1 MLGVLGAILSAFRY
15 SFTFYIGIQVYSNF
29 ESIARSTIIGWRLEL
44 HSIDQSRRRADQRLF
59 LPAGHPR
66 HSRWM
71 IRRVRRVHYWYLD
84 SGTSHTTGSS
94 TSRLSSFFSLLARTG
109 TDEDTIIRG
118 KPILPS
124 IEHCIAVRLAEIHI
138 TGFDLDSIHLQR
150 RPGQYEPFICSVVQQ
165 CDAGLDSI
173 VGH

>member
-15 SFTFYIGIQVYSNF
+15 SFTFYIGIQVYSNV

-59 LPAGHPR
+59 LPAGHQR
-66 HSRWM
+66 QSMKRTGGW

-84 SGTSHTTGSS
+84 FGTSHTTGSS
-94 TSRLSSFFSLLARTG
+94 SSRLSSFFSLLARTG

-124 IEHCIAVRLAEIHI
+124 IEHCIAVRLAEIHSDFI
-138 TGFDLDSIHLQR
+138 GFDLDSIHLQR
-150 RPGQYEPFICSVVQQ
+150 RPG
-165 CDAGLDSI
+165 
-173 VGH
+173 